1 MLMRSFPIS
10 SPPPA
15 AFFTAGLRAPRG
27 FCAAVRGAALG
38 LAGATAI
45 LSGNL
50 GNGTC
55 ADGVAAF
62 TDGKAE
68 LLLKRYRGNELYFE
82 GDRVARHDHF
92 GAIGESDLSGHIGGT
107 DVELRLV
114 AVEERGVAAALILV
128 KDVNLRL
135 KVGGRRD

>member
-1 MLMRSFPIS
+1 MRMRSFPIS

-38 LAGATAI
+38 LTRATAI

-50 GNGTC
+50 GNRTG

-68 LLLKRYRGNELYFE
+68 LLLKRHRGNELYLE

-92 GAIGESDLSGHIGGT
+92 GAIGERDLSGHIGGT
-107 DVELRLV
+107 DVELWLV
-114 AVEERGVAAALILV
+114 AVAESRVVAAFILV

-135 KVGGRRD
+135 KVGVRRD